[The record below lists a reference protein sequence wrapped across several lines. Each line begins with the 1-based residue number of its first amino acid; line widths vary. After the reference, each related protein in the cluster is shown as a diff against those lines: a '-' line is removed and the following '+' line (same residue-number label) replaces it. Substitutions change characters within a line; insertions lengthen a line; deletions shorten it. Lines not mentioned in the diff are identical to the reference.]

1 MTAPHASVLTPDLIV
16 QEMTSLTEWH
26 AVFLRQCI
34 FIDDHI
40 FSTAPEPPSV
50 IQAWCREEILEER
63 ADKKSLERLVQAY
76 DEIKSIAQKML
87 SHARSSA
94 PLTKDL
100 YDLLTRNVDAYILQ
114 LSRLQKDSSG
124 TGGTIDPVTGLRD
137 ATNLQQDLKKEQDR
151 LDRKGTPFCIAQIS
165 LDNGGFIEEK
175 YNRRTY
181 NAVRAHLA
189 KVSTK
194 NLRSF
199 DDAYDLGKAEYM
211 LVLKHIDFKDAIMV
225 SERIRDEVEK
235 NAVHLPDGTKLD
247 VTVSLGVVE
256 AAEQEK
262 VERTLDYAREAIA
275 EAQRSGGNKII
286 EHRETSKLARFVQDH
301 NK

>member
-1 MTAPHASVLTPDLIV
+1 M
-16 QEMTSLTEWH
+16 QEIAGLTEWH
-26 AVFLRQCI
+26 AAFLRQCI
-34 FIDDHI
+34 FIEDQR
-40 FSTAPEPPSV
+40 FPTAPEPPSV

-63 ADKKSLERLVQAY
+63 VDKKSLERLVQAY

-87 SHARSSA
+87 SHARSST

-100 YDLLTRNVDAYILQ
+100 YDLLTRNVDAYVLQ

-124 TGGTIDPVTGLRD
+124 TGTSIDPVTGLRD
-137 ATNLQQDLKKEQDR
+137 ATAMLQQDLKKEQDR
-151 LDRKGTPFCIAQIS
+151 LDRKGTPFCIVQIS

-211 LVLKHIDFKDAIMV
+211 LVLKHIDFKDAVMV
-225 SERIRDEVEK
+225 AERIQAEIEK
-235 NAVHLPDGTKLD
+235 NAVYLPDGTKLD

-262 VERTLDYAREAIA
+262 VERTLDYAREAVA

-286 EHRETSKLARFVQDH
+286 EHRETSKLARFVQDQH
-301 NK
+301 R